1 MADQPA
7 FEFEQALQ
15 QLEALVQQMEGGHLT
30 LEQSLQAFEQG
41 VGLTRQ
47 CQQALTQAEQRVN
60 VLLEQHGQSIVQP
73 FQSSGDAS

>member
-1 MADQPA
+1 MTDQPA

-15 QLEALVQQMEGGHLT
+15 QLETLVQQMEEGNLT

-47 CQQALTQAEQRVN
+47 CQQALTQAEQRVH
-60 VLLEQHGQSIVQP
+60 VLLEQNGQSVAQP
-73 FQSSGDAS
+73 FVASERT

>member
-73 FQSSGDAS
+73 FQPSGDAS